1 MQTEAMESNKPL
13 PERFRLHRPLGRGA
27 SGEVL
32 LVGDLLRGRD
42 VALKVVDAPDD
53 PVLRAHFPTLAR
65 LSHPSLVRILEWID
79 GVGFTMDPVVG
90 LDLLTALRGPAV
102 ARVQNLVLGQRVEG
116 AASFTPLD
124 APSLLRVRVLFAQIF
139 DALSALH
146 HAGLVHGDLR
156 PENVLVTDD
165 DRAVILDL
173 DHAAPPQHERREG
186 VAVGTATYLAPEIAD
201 GVRTF
206 ASDVYAAGTLLF
218 EALTGDTPFAGSA
231 QEVFIRKSTV
241 TAPRTSFLVGAIPAD
256 LDDLCAACLDR
267 HREVRPAAEA
277 TAQTLLENC

>member
-1 MQTEAMESNKPL
+1 MESKKPL
-13 PERFRLHRPLGRGA
+13 PERFRLHRPLGRGV

-42 VALKVVDAPDD
+42 VALKVLDAPDD
-53 PVLRAHFPTLAR
+53 PALWAHFPTLAR
-65 LSHPSLVRILEWID
+65 LSHPSLVRILEWIE
-79 GVGFTMDPVVG
+79 GVGFTMDPIMG
-90 LDLLTALRGPAV
+90 LDLLTAVRGP
-102 ARVQNLVLGQRVEG
+102 RETRLQNLVLGQRVEG
-116 AASFTPLD
+116 AASFSPLNGP
-124 APSLLRVRVLFAQIF
+124 ALVRVRVLFAQIF

-156 PENVLVTDD
+156 PENIHVTDD

-186 VAVGTATYLAPEIAD
+186 VAVGTATYLAPEIAE

-218 EALTGDTPFAGSA
+218 EALTGDAPFAGSA

-241 TAPRTSFLVGAIPAD
+241 TAPRTSFLVGGIPAD
-256 LDDLCAACLDR
+256 LDELCAACLDR
-267 HREVRPAAEA
+267 HRDARPAAHA
-277 TAQTLLENC
+277 TAESLLENC

>member
-1 MQTEAMESNKPL
+1 MKPNKL
-13 PERFRLHRPLGRGA
+13 PERFRLHRPLGRGV

-42 VALKVVDAPDD
+42 VALKVLDAPYD
-53 PVLRAHFPTLAR
+53 PALWAHFPALAR
-65 LSHPSLVRILEWID
+65 LSHPSLVRILEWIE
-79 GVGFTMDPVVG
+79 GVGFTMDPIVG
-90 LDLLTALRGPAV
+90 LDLLTSVRGP
-102 ARVQNLVLGQRVEG
+102 RETRLQNLVLGQRVEG
-116 AASFTPLD
+116 AASFSPLD
-124 APSLLRVRVLFAQIF
+124 GQALVRVRVLFAQIF

-146 HAGLVHGDLR
+146 HVGLVHGDLR
-156 PENVLVTDD
+156 PENIHVTDD

-186 VAVGTATYLAPEIAD
+186 VAVGTATYLAPEIAE

-218 EALTGDTPFAGSA
+218 EALTGDAPFAGSA

-241 TAPRTSFLVGAIPAD
+241 TAPRTSFLVAGIPED
-256 LDDLCAACLDR
+256 LDELCAACLDR
-267 HREVRPAAEA
+267 HRDARPAAQA
-277 TAQTLLENC
+277 TAQSLLENC

>member
-1 MQTEAMESNKPL
+1 MESNKPL

-42 VALKVVDAPDD
+42 VALKVLDDPDD
-53 PVLRAHFPTLAR
+53 PAFRAEFPTLAR
-65 LSHPSLVRILEWID
+65 LSHPSLVRVLEWID

-90 LDLLTALRGPAV
+90 LDLLTALRGPREK
-102 ARVQNLVLGQRVEG
+102 RVQTLVLGQRVEG
-116 AASFTPLD
+116 ASFTALD
-124 APSLLRVRVLFAQIF
+124 PPALLRLRVLFAQIF

-241 TAPRTSFLVGAIPAD
+241 AAPRTSFLVGAIPAD

-267 HREVRPAAEA
+267 HREARPAAQA
-277 TAQTLLENC
+277 TAQRLLENC

>member
-1 MQTEAMESNKPL
+1 MEPNKPL
-13 PERFRLHRPLGRGA
+13 PERFRWHRSLGRGA
-27 SGEVL
+27 SGHVA

-42 VALKVVDAPDD
+42 VALKVLDHPED
-53 PVLRAHFPTLAR
+53 PGLRAHFPTLAR

-90 LDLLTALRGPAV
+90 LDLLTALRGPRE
-102 ARVQNLVLGQRVEG
+102 ARVANLVLGQRVEG
-116 AASFTPLD
+116 ASFT
-124 APSLLRVRVLFAQIF
+124 APDGTTLLRVRVLFAQIF

-165 DRAVILDL
+165 DHAILLDL
-173 DHAAPPQHERREG
+173 DRAAPPQHERREG
-186 VAVGTATYLAPEIAD
+186 VAVGTATYLAPEIAE

-241 TAPRTSFLVGAIPAD
+241 TAPRASFLVGAIPAD

-267 HREVRPAAEA
+267 HRDARPAAHA
-277 TAQTLLENC
+277 TAQKLLENC